1 MIIEVKGENKMKS
14 LGASLG
20 AAVSGGEVIEM
31 IGDVGAGKTTFTK
44 GFAGGLNIDEDVQS
58 PSFTISR
65 VYQANSGLRLV
76 HYDFYRLH
84 DAGILTGEL
93 AENQIDSKT
102 VTIIEW
108 ADIVEDVLPQDR
120 LQIKILATD
129 ENSRRVELTAL
140 GAKSRKLLEVLA

>member
-1 MIIEVKGENKMKS
+1 MKS

>member
-1 MIIEVKGENKMKS
+1 MKS

-84 DAGILTGEL
+84 DAGILTDEL

>member
-1 MIIEVKGENKMKS
+1 MKS

-20 AAVSGGEVIEM
+20 VAVSGGEVIEM

-120 LQIKILATD
+120 LQIKILATG
-129 ENSRRVELTAL
+129 ENSRLVEITAL

>member
-1 MIIEVKGENKMKS
+1 VA
-14 LGASLG
+14 LGNTCQVTISVGSKRIFVTGNA
-20 AAVSGGEVIEM
+20 
-31 IGDVGAGKTTFTK
+31 GAGKTTFTK

-120 LQIKILATD
+120 LQIKILATG
-129 ENSRRVELTAL
+129 ENSRLVEITAL